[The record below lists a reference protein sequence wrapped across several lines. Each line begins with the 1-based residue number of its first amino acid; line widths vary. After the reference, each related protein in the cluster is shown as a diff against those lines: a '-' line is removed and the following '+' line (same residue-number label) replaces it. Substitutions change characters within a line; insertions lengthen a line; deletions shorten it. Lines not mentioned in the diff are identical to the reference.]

1 MNRGSGYRSEV
12 VLGASSP
19 REEVEAQIAA
29 DRHVENSETAQLR
42 LLREDLAKREKA
54 VEETQRMFRSM
65 LDEQMRAGRQF
76 LEEQRKFAEE
86 QQRNAAEQQRIAS
99 ETTRTLTEVIVTST
113 RRMSE
118 LNDGIAAMAE
128 QSASAA
134 MAHIERAKL
143 TADLMHRATPPA
155 PSGWVEVGKHAT
167 DILGRLVEGV
177 LASNPALAAKAADAL
192 GAVAQSVG
200 QEKEQPR
207 APYTLADIAAARD
220 ALTDEEFAAI
230 AQQVGVSVERLP
242 LEVLLEAA
250 RHKAATKT
258 DGGLQ

>member
-1 MNRGSGYRSEV
+1 MTKGNGYTHQIVMGSGST
-12 VLGASSP
+12 
-19 REEVEAQIAA
+19 REEVDAQIAH
-29 DRHVENSETAQLR
+29 DRHLETSETAQLR
-42 LLREDLAKREKA
+42 LLREDLSRREKA
-54 VEETQRMFRSM
+54 VEETQRMLRTM
-65 LDEQMRAGRQF
+65 LDEQMRAARQ
-76 LEEQRKFAEE
+76 LLDDQRKFAEE
-86 QQRNAAEQQRIAS
+86 QQRTAA
-99 ETTRTLTEVIVTST
+99 ETTRTLTEVILTST
-113 RRMSE
+113 RRVSE

-230 AQQVGVSVERLP
+230 AQQVGVSVEGLP